1 MALFADSK
9 TETAALK
16 VKDLVEVAYPLWQ
29 RKNSDKACP
38 TWPELNKY
46 ANVSEK
52 KRDEPQRDPWGN
64 EYKLLCGPDA
74 PQGTKGFAVQSL
86 GEDGKPNTDDDV
98 KSWD

>member
-1 MALFADSK
+1 MAAQEQRQGLPDLARA
-9 TETAALK
+9 EQVRQRVGEEAGRAA
-16 VKDLVEVAYPLWQ
+16 ARP
-29 RKNSDKACP
+29 A
-38 TWPELNKY
+38 
-46 ANVSEK
+46 
-52 KRDEPQRDPWGN
+52 GN